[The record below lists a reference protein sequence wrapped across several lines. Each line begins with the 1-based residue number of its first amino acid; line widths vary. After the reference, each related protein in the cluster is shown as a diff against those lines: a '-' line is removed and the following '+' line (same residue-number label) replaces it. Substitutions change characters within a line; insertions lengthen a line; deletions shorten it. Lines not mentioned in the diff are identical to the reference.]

1 LTMKSGV
8 ECEYF
13 LISPDGNSIAD
24 PRDTQSKPCYDQ
36 SALMRRYDLIK
47 EICDCMIEMGWG
59 PYQNDH
65 EDANGQF
72 EMNWDYSDCL
82 KTADRHTFFKYMVK
96 TIAEKHG
103 LRATFMP
110 KPFENLTGNGCHA
123 HISVWD
129 GKKNK
134 FLDNSNNLG
143 LSKMAYNFLGGVI
156 KHASSLSAFFNPTIN
171 SYRRINAP
179 PTKSGASWSPSSIS
193 YTGNNRTH
201 MIRIPD
207 PGRFELRLMDGS
219 ANPYL
224 LQAGVLA
231 AGINGIRKR
240 VNPGKPLFC
249 NMYTD
254 HKKYPNLK
262 KLPNTLEES
271 LDMLNSNTILKNAFG
286 KDVLNSYLKLKNSE
300 IWKWKNWEISWSLSK
315 QSSSEKNIKILLVH
329 GFGASKNHWRH
340 NQDFLGKFSNC
351 FAIDLLG
358 FGKSSQPSALLN
370 YEPDKE
376 NSIKYSFDLW
386 GNQISTFCAEVI
398 KSPVY
403 LVGNSIGGVIALKAA
418 EILKDN
424 CKGII
429 LIDCA
434 QRTMD
439 DKRLKKSDILMNL
452 LRPVL
457 KTIVRQ
463 RLISNTLFT
472 RAANPKVIKR
482 ILEQAYPSGKNI
494 DKELIEILY
503 QPSQRKNS
511 KEAFRGFINLFDD
524 YLATD
529 LFDKVNAPI
538 QLIWGEKDPWES
550 LNEAKEW
557 KNKFRNIKRL
567 DVIKNAGHCPHDEE
581 PEETNKLICEFLQET
596 K

>member
-1 LTMKSGV
+1 MPKNLFKIAKEKKIKYFLISFVDLFGVLRSKLVPAHAIKDMQETGAGFAGFAAWLDMTPADSDMFGIPDPDSLIQLPWNKEVGWLASDLWMNGKPVDASPRIMLKKQIKKLSKQGLTMKSGV

-13 LISPDGNSIAD
+13 LISPDGDSIAD

-134 FLDNSNNLG
+134 FLDKSNNLG

-224 LQAGVLA
+224 LQASVLA
-231 AGINGIRKR
+231 AGINGIK
-240 VNPGKPLFC
+240 NKIDPGKPLNC
-249 NMYTD
+249 NMYED
-254 HKKYPNLK
+254 FGKYPNLP
-262 KLPNTLEES
+262 KLPDELDQSLKQLKQNKEMNDAFGADVINSYIKLRSTEIKEFNNIERFDKSKPITKWERQNTL
-271 LDMLNSNTILKNAFG
+271 
-286 KDVLNSYLKLKNSE
+286 
-300 IWKWKNWEISWSLSK
+300 
-315 QSSSEKNIKILLVH
+315 
-329 GFGASKNHWRH
+329 
-340 NQDFLGKFSNC
+340 
-351 FAIDLLG
+351 
-358 FGKSSQPSALLN
+358 
-370 YEPDKE
+370 
-376 NSIKYSFDLW
+376 
-386 GNQISTFCAEVI
+386 
-398 KSPVY
+398 
-403 LVGNSIGGVIALKAA
+403 
-418 EILKDN
+418 
-424 CKGII
+424 
-429 LIDCA
+429 DC
-434 QRTMD
+434 
-439 DKRLKKSDILMNL
+439 
-452 LRPVL
+452 
-457 KTIVRQ
+457 
-463 RLISNTLFT
+463 
-472 RAANPKVIKR
+472 
-482 ILEQAYPSGKNI
+482 
-494 DKELIEILY
+494 
-503 QPSQRKNS
+503 
-511 KEAFRGFINLFDD
+511 
-524 YLATD
+524 
-529 LFDKVNAPI
+529 
-538 QLIWGEKDPWES
+538 
-550 LNEAKEW
+550 
-557 KNKFRNIKRL
+557 
-567 DVIKNAGHCPHDEE
+567 
-581 PEETNKLICEFLQET
+581 
-596 K
+596 

>member
-1 LTMKSGV
+1 MPKNLFKIAKEKKIKYFLISFVDLFGVLRSKLVPAHAIKDMQETGAGFAGFAAWLDMTPADSDMFGIPDPDSLIQLPWNKEVGWLASDLWMNGKPVDASPRIMLKKQIKKLSKQGLTMKSGV

-13 LISPDGNSIAD
+13 LISPDGDSIAD

-134 FLDNSNNLG
+134 FLDKSNNFG

-224 LQAGVLA
+224 LQASVLA
-231 AGINGIRKR
+231 AGINGIK
-240 VNPGKPLFC
+240 NKIDPGKPLNC
-249 NMYTD
+249 NMYED
-254 HKKYPNLK
+254 FAKYPNLP
-262 KLPNTLEES
+262 KLPDELDQSLKQLKQNKEMNDAFGADVINSYIKLRSTEIKEFNNIERFDKSKPITKWERQNTL
-271 LDMLNSNTILKNAFG
+271 
-286 KDVLNSYLKLKNSE
+286 
-300 IWKWKNWEISWSLSK
+300 
-315 QSSSEKNIKILLVH
+315 
-329 GFGASKNHWRH
+329 
-340 NQDFLGKFSNC
+340 
-351 FAIDLLG
+351 
-358 FGKSSQPSALLN
+358 
-370 YEPDKE
+370 
-376 NSIKYSFDLW
+376 
-386 GNQISTFCAEVI
+386 
-398 KSPVY
+398 
-403 LVGNSIGGVIALKAA
+403 
-418 EILKDN
+418 
-424 CKGII
+424 
-429 LIDCA
+429 DC
-434 QRTMD
+434 
-439 DKRLKKSDILMNL
+439 
-452 LRPVL
+452 
-457 KTIVRQ
+457 
-463 RLISNTLFT
+463 
-472 RAANPKVIKR
+472 
-482 ILEQAYPSGKNI
+482 
-494 DKELIEILY
+494 
-503 QPSQRKNS
+503 
-511 KEAFRGFINLFDD
+511 
-524 YLATD
+524 
-529 LFDKVNAPI
+529 
-538 QLIWGEKDPWES
+538 
-550 LNEAKEW
+550 
-557 KNKFRNIKRL
+557 
-567 DVIKNAGHCPHDEE
+567 
-581 PEETNKLICEFLQET
+581 
-596 K
+596 

>member
-1 LTMKSGV
+1 MPKNLFKIAKEKKIKYFLISFVDLFGVLRSKLVPAHAIKDMQETGAGFAGFAAWLDMTPADSDMFGIPDPDSLIQLPWNKEVGWLASDLWMNGKPVDASPRIMLKKQIKKLSKQGLTMKSGV

-13 LISPDGNSIAD
+13 LISPDGDSIAD

-123 HISVWD
+123 HVSVWD

-134 FLDNSNNLG
+134 FLDKSNNLG

-224 LQAGVLA
+224 LQASVLA
-231 AGINGIRKR
+231 AGIHGIK
-240 VNPGKPLFC
+240 NKIDPGKPLNC
-249 NMYTD
+249 NMYED
-254 HKKYPNLK
+254 FAKYPNLP
-262 KLPNTLEES
+262 KLPDELDQSLKQLKQNKEMNDAFGADVINSYIKLRSTEIKEFNNIERFDKSKPITKWERQNTL
-271 LDMLNSNTILKNAFG
+271 
-286 KDVLNSYLKLKNSE
+286 
-300 IWKWKNWEISWSLSK
+300 
-315 QSSSEKNIKILLVH
+315 
-329 GFGASKNHWRH
+329 
-340 NQDFLGKFSNC
+340 
-351 FAIDLLG
+351 
-358 FGKSSQPSALLN
+358 
-370 YEPDKE
+370 
-376 NSIKYSFDLW
+376 
-386 GNQISTFCAEVI
+386 
-398 KSPVY
+398 
-403 LVGNSIGGVIALKAA
+403 
-418 EILKDN
+418 
-424 CKGII
+424 
-429 LIDCA
+429 DC
-434 QRTMD
+434 
-439 DKRLKKSDILMNL
+439 
-452 LRPVL
+452 
-457 KTIVRQ
+457 
-463 RLISNTLFT
+463 
-472 RAANPKVIKR
+472 
-482 ILEQAYPSGKNI
+482 
-494 DKELIEILY
+494 
-503 QPSQRKNS
+503 
-511 KEAFRGFINLFDD
+511 
-524 YLATD
+524 
-529 LFDKVNAPI
+529 
-538 QLIWGEKDPWES
+538 
-550 LNEAKEW
+550 
-557 KNKFRNIKRL
+557 
-567 DVIKNAGHCPHDEE
+567 
-581 PEETNKLICEFLQET
+581 
-596 K
+596 